1 MEHFRALRAAINNP
15 LLGLGKA
22 DRKPAAHTWI
32 RTVEADL
39 KPFNIGLHSAWH
51 RAQDQKR
58 GGVLFTQLC
67 PTLWTALDDDDDD
80 DDDGGI

>member
-39 KPFNIGLHSAWH
+39 KPFNIGLHSA
-51 RAQDQKR
+51 
-58 GGVLFTQLC
+58 
-67 PTLWTALDDDDDD
+67 
-80 DDDGGI
+80 